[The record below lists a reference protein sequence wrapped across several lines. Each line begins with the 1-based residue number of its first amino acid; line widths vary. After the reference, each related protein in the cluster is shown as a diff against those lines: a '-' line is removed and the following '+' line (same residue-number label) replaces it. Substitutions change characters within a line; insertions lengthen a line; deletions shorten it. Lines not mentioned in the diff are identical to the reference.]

1 MKIRTTGIHV
11 VPEGEPLF
19 DECAYSIRIDDEGA
33 GEFVVIRS
41 MDSYPTRGYLRVDYG
56 DWPKLREAIDMMI
69 EQCHG

>member
-19 DECAYSIRIDDEGA
+19 DERAYSIRIDDEGA
-33 GEFVVIRS
+33 GEFVVIRA
-41 MDSYPTRGYLRVDYG
+41 MDSDPGSGDLRVNPDE
-56 DWPKLREAIDMMI
+56 WPKLREAIDMMI

>member
-19 DECAYSIRIDDEGA
+19 DESAYSIRIDDEGA
-33 GEFVVIRS
+33 GEFVVIRA
-41 MDSYPTRGYLRVDYG
+41 MDSEPRSGDLRVNPDE
-56 DWPKLREAIDMMI
+56 WPKLREAIDMMI

>member
-19 DECAYSIRIDDEGA
+19 DERAYSIRIDDEGA
-33 GEFVVIRS
+33 GEFVIVQA
-41 MDSYPTRGYLRVDYG
+41 MDSAPGSGDLRVNPEE
-56 DWPKLREAIDMMI
+56 WPKLREAIDMMI

>member
-19 DECAYSIRIDDEGA
+19 DERAYSIRIDDDGA
-33 GEFVVIRS
+33 GEFVVIRA
-41 MDSYPTRGYLRVDYG
+41 MDSDPGSGDLRIDYG

-69 EQCHG
+69 GQCHG

>member
-19 DECAYSIRIDDEGA
+19 DERAYSIRIDDEAA
-33 GEFVVIRS
+33 GEFVVIRA
-41 MDSYPTRGYLRVDYG
+41 MDSEPGSGDLRVNPDE
-56 DWPKLREAIDMMI
+56 WPKLREAIDMMI